1 MVKKVVNYDGFSL
14 EEALVLS
21 AMEDYKQALMA
32 DDRKKIRELEEY
44 FRSSDFEELTNLN
57 SDYLI
62 REMRKQVKASE
73 SK

>member
-1 MVKKVVNYDGFSL
+1 MKMKEVNYDDFSL

-21 AMEDYKQALMA
+21 AMEDYKHALMA
-32 DDRKKIRELEEY
+32 DDRKMIRELEEY
-44 FRSSDFEELTNLN
+44 FRSSDFEGLTNLN

-62 REMRKQVKASE
+62 REMRKQVRECE

>member
-21 AMEDYKQALMA
+21 AMEDYKQALIA